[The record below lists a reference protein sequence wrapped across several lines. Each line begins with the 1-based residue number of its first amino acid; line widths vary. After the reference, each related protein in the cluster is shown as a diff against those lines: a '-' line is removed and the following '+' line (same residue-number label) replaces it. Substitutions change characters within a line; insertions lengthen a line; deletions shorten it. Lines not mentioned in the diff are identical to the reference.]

1 MDIDEVM
8 RQFDEVERKLGHLVD
23 QCKSLK
29 AKNAELTEKVE
40 ALEEELRKKTE
51 AENNYSEQK
60 ALIRSKIDGL
70 LSKLDEFS
78 TTSSDHE

>member
-8 RQFDEVERKLGHLVD
+8 RQFDEVERKLGYLVD

-29 AKNAELTEKVE
+29 TKNAELTEKVE

-51 AENNYSEQK
+51 TENNYSEQK

>member
-8 RQFDEVERKLGHLVD
+8 RQFDEVERKLGSLVD
-23 QCKSLK
+23 QCKTLK
-29 AKNAELTEKVE
+29 ARNAELTEKIE
-40 ALEEELRKKTE
+40 ALEEELSKKTE
-51 AENNYSEQK
+51 SENKYSEQK

-78 TTSSDHE
+78 MTSSDH

>member
-23 QCKSLK
+23 QYKSLT

-51 AENNYSEQK
+51 AENNYSEEK